1 GRLGHQY
8 VRCQEGQPPR
18 HHQDRATVGGLNMRI
33 LKVISL
39 LLDYPTAQLREHQ
52 LELAMAITS
61 AHEISP
67 EQRAELRALLDELCH
82 GDLMDVQERYTDL
95 FDRGR
100 ALSLLLFEHVHGE
113 SRDRGQA
120 MVDLMAQYEAA
131 GFAIGV
137 RELPDYIPQYLE
149 YLATREDLAA
159 RAGLADVA
167 HLLALL
173 AARLQE
179 RESPHA
185 ACFAALLQIA
195 GEPVQETLAGLQEQV
210 AAEERDDSLEALDKV
225 WEEEQVNFLQAEQQD
240 RCPSMSS
247 GPGKAREE
255 SPVPLHWTD
264 FKHDGPAA
272 ALAQEV
278 RNV

>member
-1 GRLGHQY
+1 MQ
-8 VRCQEGQPPR
+8 
-18 HHQDRATVGGLNMRI
+18 I

-39 LLDYPTAQLREHQ
+39 LLDYPDECLREAHA
-52 LELAMAITS
+52 ELAEAID
-61 AHEISP
+61 AAREISP
-67 EQRAELRALLDELCH
+67 QLRTALRSLLDELSE
-82 GDLMDVQERYTDL
+82 GELMDAQERYTDL
-95 FDRGR
+95 FDKGR

-137 RELPDYIPQYLE
+137 RELPDYIPLYLE
-149 YLATREDLAA
+149 YLATREALEA
-159 RAGLADVA
+159 REGLADVA

-173 AARLQE
+173 AARLEE
-179 RESPHA
+179 RGSPHA
-185 ACFAALLQIA
+185 ACFRALLQIA
-195 GEPVQETLAGLQEQV
+195 GEPLQETLASLREQV
-210 AAEERDDSLEALDKV
+210 AAEERDDSLEALDRV

-240 RCPSMSS
+240 RCPSMPS

-264 FKHDGPAA
+264 FKHDGQAA

-278 RNV
+278 R